1 MYQHLDLVQRHPCR
15 ARASSQYI
23 WGLRTLSKNWLGC
36 ATHLEK
42 LENKIYL

>member
-1 MYQHLDLVQRHPCR
+1 MYQHLDLVY
-15 ARASSQYI
+15 SSQYI

-42 LENKIYL
+42 LENKIYS